1 MAPRQL
7 PNAKDSSK
15 LAGLCAVITAALMV
29 ILRPLFRKKAE
40 TTFLG
45 GMFGAV
51 LFFFLLI
58 YYGNKKEMK
67 RPGYQLGWIQI
78 GCIELVSLIVSLVI
92 HPVCITTC
100 LLFSIPVVVYLKWA
114 AYEIQQEQ
122 KSK

>member
-1 MAPRQL
+1 MSSNKP

-15 LAGLCAVITAALMV
+15 LAGICAAVCAALMV
-29 ILRPLFRKKAE
+29 LLRPLFRMKAE

-58 YYGNKKEMK
+58 YYGNKREVK

-78 GCIELVSLIVSLVI
+78 GLIELAALIVSFII

-100 LLFSIPVVVYLKWA
+100 LLFSIPVIVYLKWA
-114 AYEIQQEQ
+114 YYAISQEQ